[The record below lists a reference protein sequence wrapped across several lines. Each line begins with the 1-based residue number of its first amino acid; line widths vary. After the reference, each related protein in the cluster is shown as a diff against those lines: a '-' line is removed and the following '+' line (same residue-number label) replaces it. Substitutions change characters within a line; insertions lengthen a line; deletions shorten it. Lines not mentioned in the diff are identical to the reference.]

1 MLKLITLALLGV
13 TSAVKL
19 TQRMALAQYEFPAG
33 TTDQDIVDGV
43 KEICDNLPENLQGAM
58 EAEWNKHGLTKADLT
73 KENASQFLKDEF
85 KKLSPEDQ

>member
-1 MLKLITLALLGV
+1 
-13 TSAVKL
+13 
-19 TQRMALAQYEFPAG
+19 
-33 TTDQDIVDGV
+33 
-43 KEICDNLPENLQGAM
+43 M